1 MRTASLTRLGLLAC
15 LWGSSFLWIAVAL
28 RSLSP
33 VQIVLVRL
41 ALGAAVLLVVVWRR
55 QRKLPTG
62 PAIWAQLTV
71 AALLANAIPYTLFG
85 ISEQHIASS
94 VAGALNATT
103 PLWTVLFGFVIGH
116 DRKVSRARLAGFVIG
131 FLGVLLIF
139 SPWRD
144 SAQVASWGGAAALL
158 AAASY
163 AASYIY
169 MDRHLARRGIQPLVL
184 SASQLLAA
192 TGLLLVATPLAG
204 LITDEGTTASVV
216 TYLLPVVAVIL
227 GATVLAEPLTAQV
240 IAGVLVV
247 LAGVALTRRGAD
259 PPREP
264 TATPSRPQA
273 SAAPASPS
281 AKRRA

>member
-1 MRTASLTRLGLLAC
+1 VTILGTL
-15 LWGSSFLWIAVAL
+15 GT
-28 RSLSP
+28 
-33 VQIVLVRL
+33 
-41 ALGAAVLLVVVWRR
+41 GAAYVLNYR
-55 QRKLPTG
+55 
-62 PAIWAQLTV
+62 
-71 AALLANAIPYTLFG
+71 
-85 ISEQHIASS
+85 
-94 VAGALNATT
+94 
-103 PLWTVLFGFVIGH
+103 
-116 DRKVSRARLAGFVIG
+116 
-131 FLGVLLIF
+131 
-139 SPWRD
+139 
-144 SAQVASWGGAAALL
+144 
-158 AAASY
+158 
-163 AASYIY
+163 
-169 MDRHLARRGIQPLVL
+169 
-184 SASQLLAA
+184 
-192 TGLLLVATPLAG
+192 